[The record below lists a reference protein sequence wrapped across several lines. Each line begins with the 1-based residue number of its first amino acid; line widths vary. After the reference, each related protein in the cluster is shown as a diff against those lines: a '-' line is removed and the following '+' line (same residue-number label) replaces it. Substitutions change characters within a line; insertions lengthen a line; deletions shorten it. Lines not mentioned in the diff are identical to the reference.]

1 MTQIQFKNLVEGRHY
16 KVTNPFNAHSPEGA
30 MKCYSVDETFTVE
43 NIRNLGTDIVVE
55 LDNMDWIYGNLEAY
69 CCFE

>member
-1 MTQIQFKNLVEGRHY
+1 MSQIQFKNLEEGRQY
-16 KVTNPFNAHSPEGA
+16 IVTNPFNAYSPEGA
-30 MKCYSVDETFTVE
+30 PKYYSVDKTFTVG

-55 LDNMDWIYGNLEAY
+55 LDNMDWIYGDLEDH